1 MKSGGKN
8 IPGNIQ
14 ILYDPAIPFLKIYP
28 TEMCTYM
35 HQKTCT
41 RMFLIVSFITERIRN
56 VNRILEYSYN
66 GIPHNNE
73 NYCHLLRHG

>member
-35 HQKTCT
+35 HQKTCI
-41 RMFLIVSFITERIRN
+41 RMFLTTVIY
-56 VNRILEYSYN
+56 NRKN
-66 GIPHNNE
+66 
-73 NYCHLLRHG
+73 